1 EHLPGVGPE
10 GVTPVAS
17 VGVSELCGR
26 SMVVQRSNSP
36 TKPQIAHRLRAEAAV
51 LGPPRPPAGAGRAG
65 EHSPGPAH
73 CRPRQLPGRAGRPR
87 RPHPMGHGSQRRHR
101 LGEETPHGGR
111 VDRSQRHEHVAPG
124 RIEPLPRELGVD
136 RPNAKR
142 GPDDA
147 VVRGK
152 RPPRPGQRRGRERQ
166 NQVLR
171 AAKVAARHAALRNSW
186 RTLAPR
192 TQLWRNSCSASHWR
206 YG

>member
-1 EHLPGVGPE
+1 PESRFARLMGRYWVPWLQPQHQQFVPVANLCTALEAQGFSVVEVERGLVEHLPGVGPE

-17 VGVSELCGR
+17 VGVLELCGR

-87 RPHPMGHGSQRRHR
+87 RPHPMGHGNQRRHR

-124 RIEPLPRELGVD
+124 RIEPPHGNSGPTARAPSDG
-136 RPNAKR
+136 PTKR
-142 GPDDA
+142 
-147 VVRGK
+147 
-152 RPPRPGQRRGRERQ
+152 
-166 NQVLR
+166 
-171 AAKVAARHAALRNSW
+171 
-186 RTLAPR
+186 
-192 TQLWRNSCSASHWR
+192 
-206 YG
+206 